1 MTLIFYQS
9 RVEHSRSQCYW
20 SQLSYVMKPQL
31 RAPSSAT
38 NESTVSGVIWTNER
52 APPSNWPGH
61 CRSPGRRAGC
71 SWAPGWWERARPSP
85 ASPCR
90 YPEVD
95 PGNTWDVSLEDQQN
109 KGLCLTVCISIS
121 QLKVLFVLIF
131 LIAGLALVS
140 SLTIRWIIDQIW
152 STMSASLLS
161 SPHIHSGLLDI
172 QELRNFPLFLAQRA
186 EVFEGVRHKPLV
198 SRD

>member
-1 MTLIFYQS
+1 MSWSHSSGPLVVPPMRAQYLEWSGPMRELHSPTDLDTVGL
-9 RVEHSRSQCYW
+9 RVEGPAVVELQDDERERVRLPH
-20 SQLSYVMKPQL
+20 LLV
-31 RAPSSAT
+31 
-38 NESTVSGVIWTNER
+38 VIQRWTL
-52 APPSNWPGH
+52 
-61 CRSPGRRAGC
+61 
-71 SWAPGWWERARPSP
+71 
-85 ASPCR
+85 
-90 YPEVD
+90 V
-95 PGNTWDVSLEDQQN
+95 WDVSLEDQQN